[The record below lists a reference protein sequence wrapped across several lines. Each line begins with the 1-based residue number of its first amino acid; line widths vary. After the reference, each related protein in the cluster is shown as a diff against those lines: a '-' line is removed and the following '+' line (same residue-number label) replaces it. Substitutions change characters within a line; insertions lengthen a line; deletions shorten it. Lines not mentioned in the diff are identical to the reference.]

1 MHDDLETQRSH
12 AMKRLEAQVGNL
24 ASDFISSSDYTESLQ
39 IATDLMEA
47 IHTLLEVRRES

>member
-12 AMKRLEAQVGNL
+12 AMKRLEAQVGSL
-24 ASDFISSSDYTESLQ
+24 ASDFISTSDYTQSLQ